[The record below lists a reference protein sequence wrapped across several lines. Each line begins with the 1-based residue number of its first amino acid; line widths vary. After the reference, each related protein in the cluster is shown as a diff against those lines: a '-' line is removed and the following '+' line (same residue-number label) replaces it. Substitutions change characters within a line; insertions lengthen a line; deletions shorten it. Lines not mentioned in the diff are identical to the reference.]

1 MPTFQDVFD
10 PPAAMQ
16 QLLWLCLGLDHV
28 SRARLRRAWHTFDVN
43 MHNVNP
49 TFYLMVGVVVQN
61 VPYINFYLRAR
72 SRVDD
77 WRRDSYAGRP
87 PVGPRGYAVFLA
99 WDRLTGHLRPE
110 PFEDTVDPLGGRVWV
125 SSNRTA
131 PLRTAIADARYW
143 RGDLVAMW
151 GDQEFPDAQVWPR
164 ILNYPGFIPG
174 SLAHHH
180 FHGRFPAPLPP
191 TPHWVFGAMPGPL
204 REGLRGEPV
213 RDLPPDPRH

>member
-1 MPTFQDVFD
+1 M
-10 PPAAMQ
+10 
-16 QLLWLCLGLDHV
+16 
-28 SRARLRRAWHTFDVN
+28 
-43 MHNVNP
+43 
-49 TFYLMVGVVVQN
+49 
-61 VPYINFYLRAR
+61 PYINFYLRAR
-72 SRVDD
+72 SRVGD
-77 WRRDSYAGRP
+77 WRRDSIAGRP
-87 PVGPRGYAVFLA
+87 PVGPRGYAVFLG

-110 PFEDTVDPLGGRVWV
+110 PYEDTVDPLGGRVWV
-125 SSNRTA
+125 SANRTA

-164 ILNYPGFIPG
+164 IVNYPGFIPG

-191 TPHWVFGAMPGPL
+191 TPHWVLGEMPGPL
-204 REGLRGEPV
+204 REGVRGEPV